1 MSSLVRLFVALL
13 WVSVVTL
20 VSVPAVEA
28 ATVSMTGTGEDP
40 VVTLTYQAA
49 PGEQNVVAVTTTP
62 VLDAWIVSERGFDAS
77 GPLALTP
84 GPGCTSLDPQIA
96 LCEHNA
102 EDPTETDF
110 HVVISLDDSLGDE
123 TDFAYAYGACGPVE
137 FLPCQARISGGEGA
151 DVVFANDVR
160 GGWAVGLERAGVHGG
175 PGVDFLFAGR
185 GGSRLIG
192 GPGADTLQGGPGKD
206 MLMGR
211 AGGDTI
217 RGGLRSDELRGGA
230 GADTF
235 YARDRYHDR
244 VFGGKGRDRADVDR
258 LLDRVRSIERFF

>member
-1 MSSLVRLFVALL
+1 MSGLVRLFVALL
-13 WVSVVTL
+13 WVSTVSL

-28 ATVSMTGTGEDP
+28 ATVSMSGTGEDP

-49 PGEQNVVAVTTTP
+49 PGEQNRVAVTMTP
-62 VLDAWIVSERGFDAS
+62 DHDAWIVSESGLDAS

-96 LCEHNA
+96 LCEHNS
-102 EDPTETDF
+102 EDPTETSF
-110 HVVISLDDSLGDE
+110 HVVIDLGDND
-123 TDFAYAYGACGPVE
+123 DFAWTSGACGLPQWLR
-137 FLPCQARISGGEGA
+137 LPCQALISGGEGV
-151 DVVFANDVR
+151 DIVVANDVEGFWSESDEPSR
-160 GGWAVGLERAGVHGG
+160 VYGG
-175 PGVDFLFAGR
+175 PGADYLYAGR

-192 GPGADTLQGGPGKD
+192 GPGADTLLGGPGKD

-235 YARDRYHDR
+235 YARDGYDDH
-244 VFGGKGRDRADVDR
+244 VFGGTGRDRARVDR
-258 LLDRVRSIERFF
+258 RLDRVRSIERFF